1 MAIYDGL
8 SPRSEDNEAVLE
20 LWIDMVKR
28 YLAASREPHPA
39 RQRIR

>member
-8 SPRSEDNEAVLE
+8 SPRSDDNEAVLE

-28 YLAASREPHPA
+28 YLAASHEPPPPL
-39 RQRIR
+39 QRIR